1 MTKKLCLFTL
11 TILALLSISI
21 AFIDASAVSAVQV
34 TNAPLVLPVTV
45 ANGGTGATAI
55 GTSMTNAGSTLNTI
69 QDLRT
74 TASPAFTG
82 LTVNGSTIL
91 PSLTGTTVS
100 IGGGALLAG
109 ACASNTVTVSGATT
123 SMTVVASPNTYPGD
137 GSMWSAQVT
146 SANTVTV
153 KVCAIVALTP
163 AGSTY
168 NVRVVQ

>member
-1 MTKKLCLFTL
+1 MKFDMTRF
-11 TILALLSISI
+11 ALLICLLLMSLVLC
-21 AFIDASAVSAVQV
+21 SAVPQV

-55 GTSMTNAGSTLNTI
+55 GTSLTNAGSTLNTI

-74 TASPAFTG
+74 SASPAFTG

-109 ACASNTVTVSGATT
+109 ACASNTVTISGATT
-123 SMTVVASPNTYPGD
+123 SMPVVASPNTYPGD